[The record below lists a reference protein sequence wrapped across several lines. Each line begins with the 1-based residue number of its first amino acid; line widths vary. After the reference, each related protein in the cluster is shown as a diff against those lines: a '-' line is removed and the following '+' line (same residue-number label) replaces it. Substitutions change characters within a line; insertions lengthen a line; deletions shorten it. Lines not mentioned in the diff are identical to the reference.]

1 MSWLD
6 QFLLA
11 VRSVASSG
19 TALPQRAALNFTGAG
34 VVVSDDEA
42 NDSTVVTIAGGSGIS
57 ALTGD
62 VTASGSGSVAA
73 TVARL
78 QGRSVASTAPTD
90 GQVLT
95 YSASG
100 SQWLPV
106 TPSGGA
112 IKTIQI
118 QGTNAYGTINAGTPV
133 CAWGTSDGAVIPATC
148 AWSGSFT
155 PANLFPIGIAINT
168 SGGGDP
174 VDIVTFGEAT
184 LPSGIATNS
193 VPIFAPYSAGLAK
206 QFGAIGA
213 SGPYRVIKLGTM
225 ISNIKAWICIYDMGI
240 AP

>member
-19 TALPQRAALNFTGAG
+19 TALPQRGTLNFTGAG
-34 VVVSDDEA
+34 VAVVDDEA
-42 NDSTVVTIAGGSGIS
+42 NDATVITVAGGAGIT

-106 TPSGGA
+106 TPGGGTPTSVVVTFTAGEAAGISAGDPLYVSESDGYVYRSRANNTATRNVIGVALNNYAQGATASVLLAGLGTPYNLNPTFGRNYYVGDSGGLA
-112 IKTIQI
+112 PS
-118 QGTNAYGTINAGTPV
+118 Y
-133 CAWGTSDGAVIPATC
+133 AVG
-148 AWSGSFT
+148 SGSM
-155 PANLFPIGIAINT
+155 LILVGVGY
-168 SGGGDP
+168 SGSQLCVSIRDYGVKP
-174 VDIVTFGEAT
+174 
-184 LPSGIATNS
+184 
-193 VPIFAPYSAGLAK
+193 
-206 QFGAIGA
+206 
-213 SGPYRVIKLGTM
+213 
-225 ISNIKAWICIYDMGI
+225 
-240 AP
+240 